1 MTEEALRTIDTLIIA
16 FAANKPIGFMCIQ
29 DQKIEA
35 LFLAPGHIGKGIG
48 KRLIRLAINRYK
60 AFYIDVNEQN
70 AQATDIYRHLGF
82 EVFRRNETDSQG
94 NPFPILHMQL
104 KLHKGGR

>member
-1 MTEEALRTIDTLIIA
+1 
-16 FAANKPIGFMCIQ
+16 MCIQ

-104 KLHKGGR
+104 KLHKG

>member
-1 MTEEALRTIDTLIIA
+1 
-16 FAANKPIGFMCIQ
+16 MCIQ

-70 AQATDIYRHLGF
+70 AHATDIYRHLGF

-94 NPFPILHMQL
+94 NPFPILCM
-104 KLHKGGR
+104 KFNPNKV